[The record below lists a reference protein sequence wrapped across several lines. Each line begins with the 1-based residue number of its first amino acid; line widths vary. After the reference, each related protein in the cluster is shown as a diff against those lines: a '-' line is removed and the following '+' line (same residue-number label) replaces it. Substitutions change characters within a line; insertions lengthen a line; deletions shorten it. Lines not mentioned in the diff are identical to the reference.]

1 MMKKIHLLL
10 ATALLF
16 LVACE
21 KRGDAPVFQKPE
33 YSDVVHVNYI
43 DAQCD
48 LTIQP
53 TSVDIDK
60 YIMLLSTSPDMTNA
74 ITIEPQVGSKYAYSF
89 RPKDLIDGATY
100 YYQYVLQGYFSSVN
114 MDIKSFTTK
123 EYRLPEVITLSPS
136 NITSSACIFYGNATD
151 GGGLDII
158 EKGACYST
166 NPNPT
171 TDNQVIACS
180 LKGLGKYSLLLEDL
194 QPSTTY
200 YVRAYAKNKKGI
212 SYGETVSFTTLK

>member
-10 ATALLF
+10 ATTLLF

-21 KRGDAPVFQKPE
+21 KRGDAPVFQNPE

-48 LTIQP
+48 LTIHP

-74 ITIEPQVGSKYAYSF
+74 TAIEPQVGSKYAYSF
-89 RPKDLIDGATY
+89 RLKDLIDGATY
-100 YYQYVLQGYFSSVN
+100 YYQYVLQGYFSSIN
-114 MDIKSFTTK
+114 MDVKSFTTK
-123 EYRLPEVITLSPS
+123 EYSLPKVITLSSS
-136 NITSSACIFYGNATD
+136 NITTSACIFYGNATF

-166 NPNPT
+166 TPT
-171 TDNQVIACS
+171 PTIDDYTEVCTIS
-180 LKGLGKYSLLLEDL
+180 GIGKYSLLVKNLSPE
-194 QPSTTY
+194 TTY
-200 YVRAYAKNKKGI
+200 YIRAYAKNKKGVG
-212 SYGETVSFTTLK
+212 YGEITSFTTLK